1 MRIVQEKNRLSH
13 WPETVLSAAVIT
25 VLLEIVHFVI
35 FASKKFASIN
45 DAAFFGLLGNNVS
58 SIYVSALFLVI
69 LLVLFL
75 KKFFTATSFI
85 LIFSGA
91 TANIID
97 RTIYGGVLDYFKI
110 PGIPF
115 FNLSD
120 ICIIVGLLA
129 FILNVFRRIK

>member
-1 MRIVQEKNRLSH
+1 MRIVQEKDKLGH
-13 WPETVLSAAVIT
+13 WPETILSVAVIT

-35 FASKKFASIN
+35 FSSKKFIAIN
-45 DAAFFGLLGNNVS
+45 DSVFFGILGNNAS
-58 SIYVSALFLVI
+58 SIYVSIFFLLI

-75 KKFFTATSFI
+75 RKFFTSTSFI

-120 ICIIVGLLA
+120 VCIIVGLLA
-129 FILNVFRRIK
+129 FVLNVFRRIK